1 MSNIHDITVIAG
13 LSGVGKTFVIEK
25 LVCESDSYFHLS
37 AGSLIKKRLANLDR
51 GQLRKLEKNSIL
63 ANQYL
68 MTEQF
73 KEELNTIDRR
83 FSIIFDAHMVIDNDH
98 ELIEVPYE
106 IFEQL
111 SPARIILISD
121 EAEKIIERR
130 KFDNSRKRPI
140 RSIPEIIEQQ
150 NRSIMLAQY
159 YSSKLSIPFIE
170 IKNGAMQELS
180 NIMAARS
187 H

>member
-13 LSGVGKTFVIEK
+13 LSGVGKTFIIEK
-25 LVCESDSYFHLS
+25 LASEFDSYFHLS

-51 GQLRKLEKNSIL
+51 DQLRKLEKNSIL

-73 KEELNTIDRR
+73 KEELNTIDRK
-83 FSIIFDAHMVIDNDH
+83 FSIIFDAHMFIDNDH
-98 ELIEVPYE
+98 EFIEVPYE
-106 IFEQL
+106 IFKQL
-111 SPARIILISD
+111 SPTRIILISD

-140 RSIPEIIEQQ
+140 RSMPEIIEQQ
-150 NRSIMLAQY
+150 NRSIMLSQD

-170 IKNGAMQELS
+170 IKSGDIQALLTATV
-180 NIMAARS
+180 IR
-187 H
+187 

>member
-1 MSNIHDITVIAG
+1 MSNVHDITVIAG

-25 LVCESDSYFHLS
+25 LVRESDSYVHLS
-37 AGSLIKKRLANLDR
+37 AGSLIKKRRANLERDR
-51 GQLRKLEKNSIL
+51 LRELEKNSIL

-68 MTEQF
+68 MIEQF
-73 KEELNTIDRR
+73 KKELNTIDRR

-111 SPARIILISD
+111 SPIRIIFLFD
-121 EAEKIIERR
+121 EAEKIIEKRI
-130 KFDNSRKRPI
+130 FDNSRKRPI

-150 NRSIMLAQY
+150 NRSIMLAQKH
-159 YSSKLSIPFIE
+159 SSRLSIPFIE
-170 IKNGAMQELS
+170 IQSGDIQALS
-180 NIMAARS
+180 NAIAV
-187 H
+187 